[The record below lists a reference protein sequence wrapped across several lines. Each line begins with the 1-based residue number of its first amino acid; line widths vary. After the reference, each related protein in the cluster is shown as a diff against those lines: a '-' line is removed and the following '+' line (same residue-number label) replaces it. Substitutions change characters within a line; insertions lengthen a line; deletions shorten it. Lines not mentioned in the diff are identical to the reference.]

1 MKGLKKKILLK
12 KYGEYGIPYRI
23 AKENNLISMCYSYNL
38 EEVKKLITEC
48 KMFGD
53 SDLLDSD
60 NVLIIMNMENFDI
73 ELTHYDINDGELTIG
88 FFCCA
93 NFKKYDWQSVD
104 FADLIANKDL
114 FENTTEVFEEKM
126 YNSMIDFIKKNN
138 LKWSEKNNF

>member
-1 MKGLKKKILLK
+1 
-12 KYGEYGIPYRI
+12 
-23 AKENNLISMCYSYNL
+23 MCYSYNL

-104 FADLIANKDL
+104 FADLIANKVL

-126 YNSMIDFIKKNN
+126 YNSMIDFMKKNN
-138 LKWSEKNNF
+138 LKWSEKIIFRLTIYQKFDILKVQTKKRKGR